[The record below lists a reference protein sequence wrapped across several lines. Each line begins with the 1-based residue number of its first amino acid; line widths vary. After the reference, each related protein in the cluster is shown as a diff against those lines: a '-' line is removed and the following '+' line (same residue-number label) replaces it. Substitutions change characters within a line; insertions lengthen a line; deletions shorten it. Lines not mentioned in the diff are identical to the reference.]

1 MKKKSRRWFTILIV
15 AFLGI
20 IGLNFGHIHA
30 DDDDD
35 YKIDQMDVDVKVLSD
50 GDLYVKRTITYD
62 FTDAYHNGVY
72 YTQEL
77 PGEGASVVG
86 VGIKD
91 GYYNSNSIPINNS
104 KEDGT
109 CKVTKNFGELKF
121 KVYAP
126 EDSKATFN
134 YRYIIHAGV
143 TNYKDAA
150 RLNWQLIGTQWQQD
164 LHNVNIKISFPDKIS
179 NLRKYTWCHSSE
191 NYKLTFDPALKSIKI
206 HIPKVSKGNFVEVDT
221 LFPTSITKNNTNKVD
236 ENIVKKV
243 LSQERWI
250 ALKRKLGI
258 NTASIVVSVIMWM
271 VVIIL
276 IIVVQLMYKGKK
288 YFRYPKDIEHNF
300 DIPKL
305 SVPIVQSISR
315 KGSLP
320 NVEAFTGYILS
331 LVRDKK
337 ISISKT
343 ENEDYKLKVEDQNW
357 FNNPRE
363 EDLFLKNIILI
374 VGKNNEVNV
383 SEIRKTAG
391 EDQMLNWEF
400 RKWKH
405 VIMKQVKDL
414 GIFDKNKAII
424 EQIFLWLMIFYLAC
438 DFIIGIFCFNT
449 LPEWELVLTPIPVLL
464 GYYCYFHFFKHE
476 LTSTGIEQYKKIVG
490 FKKMLKDISNLN
502 TADVDSMNVWEDVLP
517 YAVSFGRAKQVAKK
531 LGTNFEKGYMEQELL
546 ALDFCDNFNV
556 TFYESLD
563 LSAASTISSTLN
575 SSGSS
580 GGFGG
585 GSGGGAF

>member
-1 MKKKSRRWFTILIV
+1 M

-20 IGLNFGHIHA
+20 IGLNFGHVHA

-243 LSQERWI
+243 LSQERWL

-305 SVPIVQSISR
+305 SVPIVQSISK

-405 VIMKQVKDL
+405 VIMKQL
-414 GIFDKNKAII
+414 
-424 EQIFLWLMIFYLAC
+424 
-438 DFIIGIFCFNT
+438 
-449 LPEWELVLTPIPVLL
+449 
-464 GYYCYFHFFKHE
+464 
-476 LTSTGIEQYKKIVG
+476 
-490 FKKMLKDISNLN
+490 
-502 TADVDSMNVWEDVLP
+502 
-517 YAVSFGRAKQVAKK
+517 
-531 LGTNFEKGYMEQELL
+531 
-546 ALDFCDNFNV
+546 
-556 TFYESLD
+556 
-563 LSAASTISSTLN
+563 
-575 SSGSS
+575 
-580 GGFGG
+580 
-585 GSGGGAF
+585 